1 LNAARAGTDVETGPI
16 DNSAVTKGV
25 IATPHKTASEVG
37 AQVLRDGG
45 NAVDAAIAANAVLC
59 VVYPHMTSVAGDL
72 MAIVW
77 PAGASTPVGLIGA
90 GRSGALAT
98 IEAVRARGHSTM
110 PERGVLTVTVPGTV
124 EAWGRLL
131 ERFGTWGL
139 GAVMEP
145 AASLAAEGYIITPRL
160 SESLR
165 SAAGLLGSEPGA
177 QALYPPMEAGMLL
190 RNADLAAVLHDVGRS
205 GISGFYRGEIA
216 AQIVAA
222 IARRDGLVTA
232 ADLATHRSQWVEPV
246 AMKYRDI
253 TVYELPPPTQ
263 GLAALA
269 MLARLSLLEPSD
281 LQPGPQF
288 VGHLRRIRDTSYA
301 LRDRYIT
308 DPDFASA
315 PLEPFLDP
323 SHAAVGGAGPREG
336 GDTVYLCAADE
347 HGNLVSLIQSVA
359 FDFGS
364 GVVAEGT
371 GMLLQNRGC
380 YFKLDPQHVNRLEPR
395 KRTMHTLIPAMAA
408 RDGKP
413 WAIFGTMGGEG
424 QPQIQAQVLVNL
436 VDHHLDPSEAVARPR
451 VRVQAGGARVSIEAD
466 YPHAAELARADRT
479 FQLMPRH
486 HHSFGH
492 SQAIVI
498 DGVNSWRAA
507 ADPRSDG
514 SAEYVP

>member
-1 LNAARAGTDVETGPI
+1 
-16 DNSAVTKGV
+16 VTRGV
-25 IATPHKTASEVG
+25 IATQHKAASEVG

-45 NAVDAAIAANAVLC
+45 NAIDAAIAANAVLC

-72 MAIVW
+72 MAIIW
-77 PAGASTPVGLIGA
+77 PAGASAPVGLVGA
-90 GRSGALAT
+90 GRSGSLAT
-98 IEAVRARGHSTM
+98 IDAIRARGHEVM

-131 ERFGTWGL
+131 ERFGTWGF
-139 GAVMEP
+139 GAVLEP
-145 AASLAAEGYIITPRL
+145 AASIAADGYLITPRL
-160 SESLR
+160 SEFLR
-165 SAAGLLGSEPGA
+165 SAAGLLGSEPA
-177 QALYPPMEAGMLL
+177 ARALYPPMESGMLL
-190 RNADLAAVLHDVGRS
+190 RNPDLASVLRDIARKGL
-205 GISGFYRGEIA
+205 GGFYRGEIA
-216 AQIVAA
+216 AAVVAA

-232 ADLATHRSQWVEPV
+232 PDLASHRSQWVEPI
-246 AMKYRDI
+246 AMNYRDL

-263 GLAALA
+263 GLTALA
-269 MLARLSLLEPSD
+269 MLARLSLLERAE
-281 LQPGPQF
+281 LEPGPEF
-288 VGHLRRIRDTSYA
+288 VGHMRRIRDASYA

-308 DPDFASA
+308 DPDFAA
-315 PLEPFLDP
+315 FPLEPFLDP
-323 SHAAVGGAGPREG
+323 THAAVGGAGPRDG

-380 YFKLDPQHVNRLEPR
+380 YFSLDPDHVNRLEPR
-395 KRTMHTLIPAMAA
+395 KRTMHTLIPALAA
-408 RDGKP
+408 RNGKP

-436 VDHHLDPSEAVARPR
+436 VDHNLDPSEAVARPR
-451 VRVQAGGARVSIEAD
+451 VRVQAGGARMSIEAD
-466 YPHAAELARADRT
+466 YPHAAELARSDRT

-492 SQAIVI
+492 SQVIVI
-498 DGVNSWRAA
+498 DGPNEWRAA

-514 SAEYVP
+514 SAEYVT